1 MHRRAS
7 RNSTT
12 TSCVGIEDGPFL
24 SRRLGGSTAPLV
36 VAQLNRPH
44 LVKARVAAITVDG
57 LDATVTASRM
67 LSSLPVQDSP
77 VLLAGATFAGFNI
90 INPRVLQRQFRTPT
104 IVVIG
109 SRPDN
114 RAVKRALVRHF
125 PDWRRRW
132 KVLSSLG
139 PLHQVRTFRNEGSI
153 FYESFGCE
161 DDEARRILKEWSYV
175 SRIPEP
181 LRVAGLVARGLFPAQ
196 PLDWALG
203 YRSL

>member
-7 RNSTT
+7 RNSTI
-12 TSCVGIEDGPFL
+12 TSCIGIDDGPFL
-24 SRRLGGSTAPLV
+24 SRRLGGSRAPLV
-36 VAQLNRPH
+36 AVLLKGPH
-44 LVKARVAAITVDG
+44 LVKARTAWIGVDG
-57 LDATVTASRM
+57 FDATGVASRM
-67 LSSLPVQDSP
+67 LSSLRARESP
-77 VLLAGATFAGFNI
+77 ILLAGATFGGFNV
-90 INPRVLQRQFRTPT
+90 INPRMLLRQFRTPT

-132 KVLSSLG
+132 RILSSLG
-139 PLHQVRTFRNEGSI
+139 PLRQARTVQNENPI
-153 FYESFGCE
+153 FYEAFGCRYS
-161 DDEARRILKEWSYV
+161 EARKMLTEWAYV

-196 PLDWALG
+196 PLD
-203 YRSL
+203 